1 MDGKC
6 TQPYTI
12 RGTGRFAISRSQGSE
27 AEQTNRGHL
36 EAVAGQADAAGVR
49 RAPWPR
55 LRVAAKLPL
64 VPDVATTARDV
75 LLAAILL
82 PLLVQWWS
90 TYYPDAEPGG
100 GGWVVQRMLAAKD
113 VRHAAGAC
121 NGWPPNSRPSGGRG
135 RSRPP
140 MAMDGKIGPL
150 GRPPR
155 GLLRIEKLESE
166 VAELKAG
173 KSIHDRPSRAA
184 CLARGGRADI

>member
-1 MDGKC
+1 M
-6 TQPYTI
+6 
-12 RGTGRFAISRSQGSE
+12 
-27 AEQTNRGHL
+27 
-36 EAVAGQADAAGVR
+36 
-49 RAPWPR
+49 
-55 LRVAAKLPL
+55 AAKLPL

-113 VRHAAGAC
+113 DRHAAGAC
-121 NGWPPNSRPSGGRG
+121 NGWPPNSRPSGSRG

-150 GRPPR
+150 GRSPR

-166 VAELKAG
+166 AAELKAG
-173 KSIHDRPSRAA
+173 KSIHDRPSRVA